1 MGFPCSPR
9 EIETPTQDIKFY
21 TQLLLLINYTS
32 VSLRVL
38 LRLESEGPEGLG
50 VLAVEDSCELAAEP
64 EALEAYKHKQPT
76 VNNSAPYQVQTPLA
90 RLFNDNVFLSEVH
103 VLGNKFHINQSLI
116 SIFTVGFIK

>member
-1 MGFPCSPR
+1 M
-9 EIETPTQDIKFY
+9 
-21 TQLLLLINYTS
+21 
-32 VSLRVL
+32 SLRVL

-50 VLAVEDSCELAAEP
+50 VLAVEDSCELAADP

-76 VNNSAPYQVQTPLA
+76 VNNSASYQVQTPLA

>member
-9 EIETPTQDIKFY
+9 ETETPTQDIKFY
-21 TQLLLLINYTS
+21 TQLLLLFNYTS

-76 VNNSAPYQVQTPLA
+76 VNNSAPYHVQTSLA
-90 RLFNDNVFLSEVH
+90 RLFNDTVVLSEVH
-103 VLGNKFHINQSLI
+103 EYCETNFTSINH
-116 SIFTVGFIK
+116 FYFCVGFIK